1 MNNELLNKAKE
12 TNSPEELLKLAHEN
26 GAADFTEENAKAYF
40 ETMHKSGEISDD
52 ELENAVGGCKTSD
65 GRRVVS
71 RGMTC
76 TVKPPVGWKCKVCKQ
91 VDGECTCGRPMLTSI
106 ENEWNITANFNKQGI
121 CGTCDFCT
129 YEGGKWICNN
139 DVANGW

>member
-1 MNNELLNKAKE
+1 MNQELLNKARK
-12 TNSPEELLKLAHEN
+12 TKSPEELLKLANEI
-26 GAADFTEENAKAYF
+26 GAEGFSEEKAEEIFNAL
-40 ETMHKSGEISDD
+40 HRSGELSDD
-52 ELENAVGGCKTSD
+52 ELDQAVGGCKTGD
-65 GRRVVS
+65 NRRVVS
-71 RGMTC
+71 RGMEC

-91 VDGECTCGRPMLTSI
+91 VEGECTCGRPLLTSI
-106 ENEWNITANFNKQGI
+106 EKEWNITANFNKQDI